1 MTEPIITV
9 ADELTEASK
18 YAEVID
24 PRNSVESSEFLTGEE
39 LIRVLHP
46 VFDEQIINYGA
57 YKFGVLRRAVRF
69 TVILIWR
76 CISLLISSISL
87 WVIRM
92 RLMR

>member
-57 YKFGVLRRAVRF
+57 YNLVYADGPCGLP
-69 TVILIWR
+69 
-76 CISLLISSISL
+76 
-87 WVIRM
+87 
-92 RLMR
+92 